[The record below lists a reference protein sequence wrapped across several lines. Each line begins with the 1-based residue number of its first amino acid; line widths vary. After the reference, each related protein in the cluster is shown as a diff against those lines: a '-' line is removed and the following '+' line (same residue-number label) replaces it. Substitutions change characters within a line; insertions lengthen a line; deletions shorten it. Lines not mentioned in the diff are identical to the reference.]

1 MKKTDPGLE
10 HIREIRH
17 KISEE
22 HAHDPKRLIEHYR
35 QIEEK
40 YKDRILDPVAVEESS
55 TEIETG

>member
-22 HAHDPKRLIEHYR
+22 HGHDAKRLTEHYR
-35 QIEEK
+35 RLEER
-40 YKDRILDPVAVEESS
+40 YKDRVLESVAVEESS
-55 TEIETG
+55 PEIQTD

>member
-22 HAHDPKRLIEHYR
+22 HGHDAKRLTEHYR
-35 QIEEK
+35 EIEEK
-40 YKDRILDPVAVEESS
+40 YKDRVLEPVAVEDFGS
-55 TEIETG
+55 EIETD